1 MVYYMNLDLKNQF
14 VEDLDN
20 IYRTHLIYRT
30 IVVCDK
36 DIVDYKELLENK
48 DFSVYVVNT
57 VSNIN
62 YDTLD
67 HRIILVN
74 NKILE
79 DFLNSIIAND
89 IDNFYTYISFTYDN
103 TSMKETI
110 VKKYHNVCDIV
121 NNIL

>member
-1 MVYYMNLDLKNQF
+1 MNLDLKNQF

-67 HRIILVN
+67 QRIILVN

-103 TSMKETI
+103 TSMKEAI
-110 VKKYHNVCDIV
+110 VKKYHNVRDIV
-121 NNIL
+121 KNIL

>member
-1 MVYYMNLDLKNQF
+1 MNLDLKNQF

-74 NKILE
+74 NKIIE

-89 IDNFYTYISFTYDN
+89 IDNFYTYILFTYDN
-103 TSMKETI
+103 TSMKEAI
-110 VKKYHNVCDIV
+110 VKKYHNVRDIV
-121 NNIL
+121 KNIL

>member
-1 MVYYMNLDLKNQF
+1 MKLDLKNQF
-14 VEDLDN
+14 IEKLEN
-20 IYRTHLIYRT
+20 IYKTHLIYRT

-36 DIVDYKELLENK
+36 DIGEYKELLENK

-89 IDNFYTYISFTYDN
+89 LDNFYTYISFTYDN
-103 TSMKETI
+103 TSMKEAI
-110 VKKYHNVCDIV
+110 VKKYHNFRNIV
-121 NNIL
+121 SSIL

>member
-1 MVYYMNLDLKNQF
+1 MNLDLKNQF

-103 TSMKETI
+103 TSMKEAI

>member
-1 MVYYMNLDLKNQF
+1 MNLDLKNQF

-36 DIVDYKELLENK
+36 DIGEYKELLENK

-67 HRIILVN
+67 QRIILVN

-103 TSMKETI
+103 TSMKEVI
-110 VKKYHNVCDIV
+110 VKKYHNVRDIV
-121 NNIL
+121 KNIL

>member
-1 MVYYMNLDLKNQF
+1 MNLDLKNQF

-36 DIVDYKELLENK
+36 DIGEYKELLENK

-67 HRIILVN
+67 QRIILVN

-103 TSMKETI
+103 TSMKEAI
-110 VKKYHNVCDIV
+110 VKKYHNVRDIV
-121 NNIL
+121 KNIL